1 MLTVRQIFGSRAYR
15 RAFVAGLAV
24 ILVATSVACSK
35 EDKRPPVATPSF
47 TASRDRVALGGPI
60 DFTYQF
66 DVAAPIKDDY
76 RVLVH
81 VVNPDGDTIWIDDH
95 DPAIPTSQWKVGQKV
110 QYTRQRFLP
119 VVPFTG
125 EATVRIGLYRAD
137 DRLPLQGQDP
147 QQSTYKVG
155 TLQLLPQSEN
165 VFIIYKSGWHPP
177 EFTADNTREWQWTQK
192 SAVVNFKNPR
202 KDVTLYLE
210 TDGRPDI
217 FNPAQQVT
225 IVVGGKPVKTFAASS
240 TSPVLQRISLTAAEL
255 GTDEMV
261 EMRLDLDKAFVP
273 AQMPS
278 LNSQDVRELGIRVYH
293 LFIEPK

>member
-1 MLTVRQIFGSRAYR
+1 MSRRALLAGLTGLLLFGS
-15 RAFVAGLAV
+15 
-24 ILVATSVACSK
+24 SACSR

-47 TASRDRVALGGPI
+47 TASRDRVALGGPV

-95 DPAIPTSQWKVGQKV
+95 DPAIPTSQWKVGQKI

-125 EATVRIGLYRAD
+125 EATVRMGLYRGD
-137 DRLPLQGQDP
+137 DRLPLQGQEP
-147 QQSTYKVG
+147 SQTTYKVG

-177 EFTADNTREWQWTQK
+177 EFTADNTKEWQWTQK

-210 TDGRPDI
+210 TDARPDL
-217 FNPAQQVT
+217 FTPPQQVS
-225 IVVGGKPVKTFAASS
+225 IVIGGKTVKTFAA
-240 TSPVLQRISLTAAEL
+240 TAVSPVLMRIPFTAAEL

-261 EMRLDLDKAFVP
+261 ELRLDIDKSFVP
-273 AQMPS
+273 
-278 LNSQDVRELGIRVYH
+278 SQLPGAGGQDKRELGIRVYH
-293 LFIEPK
+293 FFIEPK